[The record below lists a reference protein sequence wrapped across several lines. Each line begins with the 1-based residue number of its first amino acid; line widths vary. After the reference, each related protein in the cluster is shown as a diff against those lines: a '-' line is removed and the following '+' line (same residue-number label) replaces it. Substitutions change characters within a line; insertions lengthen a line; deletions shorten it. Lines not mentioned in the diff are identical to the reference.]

1 LALGL
6 LALSVLPSIV
16 AGQAPDGPLTRAETS
31 DYVETS
37 TYDDVLTFLDAIAN
51 ADPDLH
57 VGAFGYSYEGRRLP
71 LVVWGAPDA
80 TPAAVRS
87 SGKARIL
94 VMANIHA
101 GEVEGKEAALE
112 LLREIAQGE
121 HTAWRD
127 SLVLMVA
134 PIYNADGNEQ
144 VRLDN
149 RPGQL
154 GPVGGMG
161 QRPNAQ
167 GYDLN
172 RDYMKLETPEARAL
186 VLLFTEYDP
195 HATIDLHTTNG
206 TYHGYHLT
214 YSPPLHP
221 GTDPQVVTLAR
232 ERWLPE
238 VTAALAPEWSM
249 WHYGNLP
256 RDEGF
261 EAPPGWYTFSHQ
273 PRFGNNYIGL
283 RNRFGLL
290 SEAYAYLP
298 FRERIDV
305 TRRFVEGLLD
315 FAAENAGEIRRIAE
329 AADARDLSGT
339 ELPVRAVHACGPEV
353 EILMGDVA
361 VERHPYTGERMLRRL
376 AVQRPETMPDCTSFR
391 GTETSR
397 VPTIWIVPSGLEPA
411 IERLAAH
418 GIRSLT
424 LTDPMTLDV
433 EAFAITSST
442 QSEREF
448 QKHRER
454 TLEGRWDPV
463 RETLPAGTIVIPT
476 AQPLGRLAF
485 YLLDPRSDDGLV
497 AWNVLDEALEGAGRY
512 PILRA
517 PSPLPPGTYRERE
530 PNTSGIS
537 SGRKYVI
544 ATMQQLRPG
553 PNDAVS
559 AIREGHAPGSD
570 RRGTYSA
577 SQ

>member
-1 LALGL
+1 MKRTGLKALVAALAILALPG
-6 LALSVLPSIV
+6 AAV
-16 AGQAPDGPLTRAETS
+16 GQSSPHAPLTRAEAS

-37 TYDDVLTFLDAIAN
+37 TYDDVLTFLEAVEDAS
-51 ADPDLH
+51 PDVH

-71 LVVWGAPDA
+71 LVVWGASGA
-80 TPAAVRS
+80 TPAAVQS
-87 SGKARIL
+87 NGKTRVL
-94 VMANIHA
+94 VLANIHA
-101 GEVEGKEAALE
+101 GEVEGKEAALD
-112 LLREIAQGE
+112 LLREIAQGD
-121 HTAWRD
+121 HAAWRD
-127 SLVLMVA
+127 SLVLLVA
-134 PIYNADGNEQ
+134 PIYNADGNER

-149 RPGQL
+149 RPLQL

-172 RDYMKLETPEARAL
+172 RDYMKLETPEARSL
-186 VLLFTEYDP
+186 VRLFTEYDP
-195 HATIDLHTTNG
+195 HVTIDLHTTNG

-221 GTDPQVVTLAR
+221 GTDPEIVSYAR

-256 RDEGF
+256 GDEGF

-290 SEAYAYLP
+290 SEAYSYLP
-298 FRERIDV
+298 FRDRIEV
-305 TRRFVEGLLD
+305 TEQFVESLLD
-315 FAAENAGEIRRIAE
+315 FASEHAGEIRRLAE
-329 AADARDLSGT
+329 AADARDLSGM
-339 ELPVRAVHACGPEV
+339 ELPVRAEHACGPDV
-353 EILMGDVA
+353 EILMGEVA
-361 VERHPYTGERMLRRL
+361 VEHNPYTGERMLRRL
-376 AVQRPETMPDCTSFR
+376 PVQRPEPMPDCTSFR

-397 VPTIWIVPSGLEPA
+397 VPSIWIVPSDLEGA
-411 IERLAAH
+411 IERLVAH
-418 GIRSLT
+418 GIRSVT
-424 LTDPMTLDV
+424 LSHPVTMDV

-448 QKHRER
+448 QTHRER
-454 TLEGRWDPV
+454 TLAGRWEPA
-463 RETLPAGTIVIPT
+463 RETLSAGTIVVPT

-497 AWNVLDEALEGAGRY
+497 AWNVLDEALEGAERY

-517 PSPLPPGTYRERE
+517 ASLLPPGSYRERSPAAE
-530 PNTSGIS
+530 ITSG
-537 SGRKYVI
+537 R
-544 ATMQQLRPG
+544 
-553 PNDAVS
+553 
-559 AIREGHAPGSD
+559 
-570 RRGTYSA
+570 
-577 SQ
+577 